1 MKGKFSKS
9 LILLCLP
16 PLSCL
21 GALGVATYAW
31 FSSFRSAEANV
42 NSIRVEAPGFDEYG
56 LYCLSINKPAGA
68 EVYSGYPDYAS
79 LDDDSKAS
87 RISGNGDFIE
97 ITDGSEAALMED
109 MFPLSCFTF
118 ALFLGESDFT
128 SFQIGIET
136 SSSPSASNYVEVI
149 RGGQTTYERVVL
161 AGAID
166 VYSKTIPLAEGEYAP
181 GALNL
186 SESTIAE
193 VNSFITTEMGAL
205 GSYPNVTREDRFAF
219 SQSEEQEPVSSSPYR
234 LNRALTDDVITQ
246 GADYLVLFTVEFSDL
261 PSTHMS
267 PLIDVEGGI
276 EGASYWRYDESSN
289 LSTAYQGLSFVI
301 DSVSVVGGFLNEGG
315 NI

>member
-136 SSSPSASNYVEVI
+136 SSSPSASNSVEVI
-149 RGGQTTYERVVL
+149 RGGH
-161 AGAID
+161 ID

-186 SESTIAE
+186 SGSTIAE
-193 VNSFITTEMGAL
+193 VNSFITIEMGAL

-267 PLIDVEGGI
+267 PLIDVEGGTP
-276 EGASYWRYDESSN
+276 GASYWRYDESSN

-315 NI
+315 SI